1 LGITKAAQKLLKKYL
16 YMAAETARQYDP
28 EFAAFY
34 DRLTK
39 KGFHHFQAVCAL
51 ADKMAGRVY
60 ALLNRMQRA
69 ENTCYKS
76 LRAPVD
82 PEEQLKPEQVVYKIR
97 DLDGKIIDKREVRK
111 IIQEKFPSKSQRK
124 RNVLEKRK
132 KDRSSKK
139 QKGRTLTQRLSSA
152 AFAGA
157 NR

>member
-1 LGITKAAQKLLKKYL
+1 
-16 YMAAETARQYDP
+16 
-28 EFAAFY
+28 
-34 DRLTK
+34 
-39 KGFHHFQAVCAL
+39 
-51 ADKMAGRVY
+51 
-60 ALLNRMQRA
+60 MQRA

-152 AFAGA
+152 ASAGA